1 MSYENINRASR
12 GLGGLLLAAGLFLA
26 GCTSVPHKEFGA
38 YQSSFD
44 SVKAG
49 AEDVYL
55 RAGLL
60 AEKKAD
66 RPDAGETGSGRRKEL
81 DARKEAISA
90 RLAALDLID
99 HYNRV
104 LTGLAAGTS
113 AVEMKGQV
121 TGLSDELSSFNL
133 TQVNRLLQKASP
145 LFDVVTQG
153 AALVEDAMKKARF
166 REAILAAQKP
176 LIGILDILIE
186 DSADLEGIFIAE
198 LQLEQ
203 DPYRKQCDSA
213 ASRFSRRMKGFKRA
227 DVVEIALERHNQIR
241 RQWARPK
248 VQMLSFQENG
258 AAVEA
263 TPADL
268 EALAALSDQAESNV
282 IEYNKIQ
289 DKIVAQRAVFE
300 QYRGALQATKRA
312 FIALPSAVDA
322 TRLSATNS
330 FIQQARE
337 LRKATLMLQE
347 AI

>member
-1 MSYENINRASR
+1 MSYENINKASR
-12 GLGGLLLAAGLFLA
+12 QLSGMLLAVVLLLS
-26 GCTSVPHKEFGA
+26 GCTSVPVREFGA

-66 RPDAGETGSGRRKEL
+66 RPETEATGSVRRKEL
-81 DARKEAISA
+81 DAQKETMSA

-99 HYNRV
+99 RYNRV
-104 LTGLAAGTS
+104 LTGLAVGTS
-113 AVEMKGQV
+113 AAELKGQV
-121 TGLSDELSSFNL
+121 GGLNDELSSFNL
-133 TQVNRLLQKASP
+133 TQVSRLLQKASP
-145 LFDVVTQG
+145 LLDVVTQG
-153 AALVEDAMKKARF
+153 AALVEDAMKKSKF
-166 REAILAAQKP
+166 REAVLAAQKP

-186 DSADLEGIFIAE
+186 DSGDLEGIFIAE

-213 ASRFSRRMKGFKRA
+213 ASRFHKRLKGLKRTEA
-227 DVVEIALERHNQIR
+227 VETVLERQNQIR

-248 VQMLSFQENG
+248 VQMLAFQENG
-258 AAVEA
+258 AVAEA

-268 EALAALSDQAESNV
+268 EALGALCDQAESNV
-282 IEYNKIQ
+282 IDYNKVEE
-289 DKIVAQRAVFE
+289 KIVAQRAVFE
-300 QYRGALQATKRA
+300 QYRGALQATKKA
-312 FIALPSAVDA
+312 FVALPSAVEA
-322 TRLSATNS
+322 TRLSATSS

-347 AI
+347 AR